1 MIKVPEETR
10 FIISILQRNNYKAY
24 IVGGCVRDRL
34 LLKEPNDW
42 DITTSAKPEETMKIF
57 KAAGYKVIPT
67 GLIHGTVTAMI
78 GKVGYEITT
87 FRIDGEYSDGRHP
100 DRVEFTDEVRED
112 LSRRDFTINSMA
124 YNDEDGLVDYFN
136 GYEDLNNKIVRCVG
150 DPNKRFNEDALRML
164 RAIRFSA
171 QLGFEIEG
179 KTVEAIKINYKLIKN
194 ISAERIQVEINKILM
209 SDNPNFIEK
218 LYEYKLLDC
227 IIPEYSLCFE
237 CEQNNPNHIYNVGVH
252 IQNSLM
258 YVEKSLSLRLA
269 MLFHDMGKPL
279 CKTTDDNG
287 IDHFYCHAEKSFF
300 LAESI
305 LKRLK
310 YDNATI
316 VKVKTLVKF
325 HDAAIDNLK
334 QVRKILSKIG
344 EENFIDLLKVKEAD
358 IRAQNNQYYKERHN
372 KLDFAKDMFNK
383 IIAENNCFR
392 LKDLA
397 VGGRD
402 LMCIGIKDGR
412 LIGKTLNKLLE
423 MVIENPELNS
433 KKTLLEI
440 AKNQVNIF

>member
-1 MIKVPEETR
+1 MIKVPEGPR
-10 FIISILQRNNYKAY
+10 HIINMLQENKHKAY
-24 IVGGCVRDRL
+24 VVGGCVRDRL
-34 LLKEPNDW
+34 LLKEPSDW

-57 KAAGYKVIPT
+57 KDAGYKVIPT
-67 GLIHGTVTAMI
+67 GIIHGTVTVI
-78 GKVGYEITT
+78 LHKEGYEITT

-100 DRVEFTDEVRED
+100 DSVEFTDEVRED

-150 DPNKRFNEDALRML
+150 NPDKRFNEDALRML

-171 QLGFEIEG
+171 QLGFKIDG
-179 KTVEAIKINYKLIKN
+179 KTSEAVKTNYKLIKN
-194 ISAERIQVEINKILM
+194 VSVERIQTEINKILM
-209 SDNPNFIEK
+209 SDNPNYIEK
-218 LYEYKLLDC
+218 LYEYKILDY
-227 IIPEYSLCFE
+227 IIPEYSLCFK

-258 YVEKSLSLRLA
+258 YVEKNLSLRLV

-287 IDHFYCHAEKSFF
+287 IDHFYSHAEKSFF
-300 LAESI
+300 LTEKI

-316 VKVKTLVKF
+316 EKVKILVKF
-325 HDAAIDNLK
+325 HDAVIDGPK

-358 IRAQNNQYYKERHN
+358 IKAQNNKYYKERHDKIN
-372 KLDFAKDMFNK
+372 LAKNIFNK
-383 IIAENNCFR
+383 VITENNCFKLR
-392 LKDLA
+392 DLA
-397 VGGRD
+397 VNGSD
-402 LMCIGIKDGR
+402 LIGAGIRDGR
-412 LIGKTLNKLLE
+412 LIGKTLNELLE
-423 MVIENPELNS
+423 MVIEKPELNN

-440 AKNQVNIF
+440 TKNHLNVF

>member
-1 MIKVPEETR
+1 MIKVPEEPR
-10 FIISILQRNNYKAY
+10 FIINMLQRNNYKAY

-34 LLKEPNDW
+34 LLKEPDDW

-67 GLIHGTVTAMI
+67 GLIHGTVTVML

-100 DRVEFTDEVRED
+100 DNVEFTDEVKED

-124 YNDEDGLVDYFN
+124 YNDKDGLVDYFN
-136 GYEDLNNKIVRCVG
+136 GYEDLSNKIVRCVG
-150 DPNKRFNEDALRML
+150 DPDKRFNEDALRML

-171 QLGFEIEG
+171 QLGFEIES
-179 KTVEAIKINYKLIKN
+179 KTAEAIKVNYKLIKN
-194 ISAERIQVEINKILM
+194 VSEERIQVEINKILM
-209 SDNPNFIEK
+209 SDNPNYIEK

-227 IIPEYSLCFE
+227 IIPEYSLCFK
-237 CEQNNPNHIYNVGVH
+237 CDQNNPNHIYNVGVH
-252 IQNSLM
+252 IQNSLL
-258 YVEKSLSLRLA
+258 YVERQLSLKLA
-269 MLFHDMGKPL
+269 MLFHDIGKPL
-279 CKTTDDNG
+279 CKTTDGNG

-300 LAESI
+300 LVESI

-316 VKVKTLVKF
+316 EKVKTLVKF
-325 HDAAIDNLK
+325 HDAAIDSPR
-334 QVRKILSKIG
+334 QIRKILSKIG
-344 EENFIDLLKVKEAD
+344 EENFIDLIKVKEAD
-358 IRAQNNQYYKERHN
+358 IKAQNHQYYKERHN
-372 KLDFAKDMFNK
+372 KLELAKNIFNK
-383 IIAENNCFR
+383 IIAENNCFM

-412 LIGKTLNKLLE
+412 LIGKTLNVLLE

-433 KKTLLEI
+433 KKKLLEI
-440 AKNQVNIF
+440 AKNQLNIF